1 MELVITFLAGLSV
14 LIGAAVIYL
23 PGNKSRIEHL
33 SIAVAMGALLSLLF
47 SDLIPELYEAA
58 LSTGWITPVAI
69 GIVGIVSIRIL
80 DRFVPEHEDTV
91 HNHDTGNAVHIG
103 IMSSLAVIIHNVVEG
118 MTVYSL
124 SCSDLR
130 QGMILAGGI
139 ALHNIPMGM
148 LICSTIKGRNMGLK
162 LAVFAAVSLSTMAGG
177 VIMFLMRGY
186 MPESVTGALIA
197 FATGMIIYLVFLELL
212 PHVLRTENRLLSF
225 FGALTGFVLV
235 LISMMIGG

>member
-1 MELVITFLAGLSV
+1 MELVITCLAGLSV

-47 SDLIPELYEAA
+47 FDLLPELYEA
-58 LSTGWITPVAI
+58 SRNTGWIAPVLT
-69 GIVGIVSIRIL
+69 GLTGIVSIRIL
-80 DRFVPEHEDTV
+80 DRFVPEHQDTV

-130 QGMILAGGI
+130 QGMIFAGGI

-148 LICSTIKGRNMGLK
+148 LICSTIKGRSLRLK
-162 LAVFAAVSLSTMAGG
+162 LGVFAAVSLSTMAGG
-177 VIMFLMRGY
+177 VIMFLMSGY
-186 MPESVTGALIA
+186 IPDSVTRALVA

-212 PHVLRTENRLLSF
+212 PHILRTENRLLSLA
-225 FGALTGFVLV
+225 GALSGFFLV
-235 LISMMIGG
+235 LISLMIGG